1 MKQHETGKGAFAGKG
16 YYIALTL
23 CALAIGISGWL
34 FLSSAVQS
42 SSTEAEET
50 AAVPVTVVE
59 PPPVVQRTV
68 VPTIGS
74 AERASGDEAVKK
86 QAQRIVVSPVKGETL
101 LDYSADELQ
110 YNATT
115 KDWRLHTAVDI
126 AAAGQKVQAAMAG
139 TVTDVYDDDYLGTT
153 VVVKHDGGYETRY
166 SNLTA
171 MPTVKKGDVVKAG
184 DVIGAV
190 GDTAIIESASAP
202 HLHFQVLKD
211 GKPIDPKEFVR

>member
-1 MKQHETGKGAFAGKG
+1 MKRNETGKGAFAGKG

-50 AAVPVTVVE
+50 APMPVTVVE

-74 AERASGDEAVKK
+74 ADGDEAVKK
-86 QAQRIVVSPVKGETL
+86 EARRIVVSPVKGETL
-101 LDYSADELQ
+101 TDFSADELQ

-115 KDWRLHTAVDI
+115 KDWRLHAAVDI
-126 AAAGQKVQAAMAG
+126 AAAGQKVQAATAG
-139 TVTDVYDDDYLGTT
+139 TVTDVYDDDWLGTT
-153 VVVKHDGGYETRY
+153 VVIKHDGGYETRY

-171 MPTVKKGDVVKAG
+171 MPTVKKGDAVKAG
-184 DVIGAV
+184 DIIGAV
-190 GDTAIIESASAP
+190 GDTAILESASAP

-211 GKPIDPKEFVR
+211 GKPIDPKEFIG

>member
-1 MKQHETGKGAFAGKG
+1 MKQHETGKGVFAGKG

-50 AAVPVTVVE
+50 AAVPVTAHE
-59 PPPVVQRTV
+59 PPPVVQRTA

-74 AERASGDEAVKK
+74 ADGDEAVKK
-86 QAQRIVVSPVKGETL
+86 EAQRIVVSPVKGETL

-115 KDWRLHTAVDI
+115 KDWRLHAAVDI

-139 TVTDVYDDDYLGTT
+139 TVTDVYDDDWLGTT

-171 MPTVKKGDVVKAG
+171 LPTVKKGDVVKAG
-184 DVIGAV
+184 DIIGAV

-211 GKPIDPKEFVR
+211 GKPIDPKEFIR